1 MIRKLPL
8 LVALSMLGFAP
19 AAFACGPDAKACHD
33 SGACKTAC
41 EAPAKDAKAAAADAK
56 VVAAHKD
63 HACFRDAA
71 LSIQGM
77 ECQNCADK
85 VTKGLKGVAGVH
97 AVAVDLEHGVAHVDY
112 CSKQVKAIDALI
124 GAVKKAGYVATVA
137 EAHDE
142 HHGDHHEGHHEAA
155 PVKAPAA
162 KI

>member
-1 MIRKLPL
+1 MIRKLSL
-8 LVALSMLGFAP
+8 IVALSVLGFAP
-19 AAFACGPDAKACHD
+19 AALACGPNAKACHD
-33 SGACKTAC
+33 AGACSTAC
-41 EAPAKDAKAAAADAK
+41 ETGAKDAKAAAADAK
-56 VVAAHKD
+56 VVAAHKN

-112 CSKQVKAIDALI
+112 CSKQVKAIDVLI
-124 GAVKKAGYVATVA
+124 GAVKKAGYVAKVA
-137 EAHDE
+137 EAPAAH
-142 HHGDHHEGHHEAA
+142 DHHEG
-155 PVKAPAA
+155 APAEAPA